1 MTAKLNITANGRDK
15 IGSAESRRLRKQNQ
29 IPAVIYDKDNQT
41 QFVSFDIKEF
51 EKEYKK
57 GGIFTTL
64 ITLEVGDK
72 KINVI
77 THNIDFD
84 PLNDRPTHVEFLQ
97 VNDNQKVKTKIKV
110 KFIGQDKS
118 PGIKKGGFLNVV
130 RREVEFLCDPNSIPA
145 QITFD
150 VSKLKVGDKVR
161 IDDLDSPENS
171 QRTVA
176 RNFMIASVTGRR
188 AKDDEDQETVVAK
201 EGEEAVAAKT
211 EDKK

>member
-15 IGSAESRRLRKQNQ
+15 IGSAESRRLRKQNK

>member
-15 IGSAESRRLRKQNQ
+15 IGSAESRRLRKQNK

-97 VNDNQKVKTKIKV
+97 VNDNQKVKTKITLLKTV
-110 KFIGQDKS
+110 ITLQKKHAFRGFHVGCSAITNRSKTKPTPLRKPNQKFRTSK
-118 PGIKKGGFLNVV
+118 
-130 RREVEFLCDPNSIPA
+130 RRN
-145 QITFD
+145 
-150 VSKLKVGDKVR
+150 
-161 IDDLDSPENS
+161 
-171 QRTVA
+171 
-176 RNFMIASVTGRR
+176 
-188 AKDDEDQETVVAK
+188 
-201 EGEEAVAAKT
+201 
-211 EDKK
+211 